1 MRGRVKFHRK
11 ITERE
16 WYSDANTFRVFFH
29 LITIA
34 NHKDWKWQWIDIKRW
49 QTITGRKELAKKL
62 NLSEMQIRTSLDKL
76 ERTGEISKKIT
87 NRFTIV
93 TVLKYCDYNDYD
105 LEDNQQITNKQ
116 PTDNQQ
122 ITTNKNDKNKQEWKE
137 IFFDQFW
144 AEYPNK
150 KSKDIAKKLFDKRI
164 KSWIDPNIIIAWA
177 KRYKLETLW
186 RDKHYIKHPTTRLNA
201 WGRED
206 EQTIDIEVLKKLY
219 QQEVAKDKDNKKAIW
234 DKFISEYWSDT
245 MQQVLDKI
253 NTSSFISS
261 LL

>member
-1 MRGRVKFHRK
+1 MQGRIKLHRK
-11 ITERE
+11 AQSNPISTNLELRGLFTYFLTKANHSEWSFFHGQQKIDLLPWQFIRSMQWIADHFSISKPKAYRLTELLEKSEIVIRK
-16 WYSDANTFRVFFH
+16 WYSKYT
-29 LITIA
+29 L
-34 NHKDWKWQWIDIKRW
+34 
-49 QTITGRKELAKKL
+49 
-62 NLSEMQIRTSLDKL
+62 
-76 ERTGEISKKIT
+76 
-87 NRFTIV
+87 FTIV
-93 TVLKYCDYNDYD
+93 NRWLYQSEWNATVTRSETPPY
-105 LEDNQQITNKQ
+105 TN
-116 PTDNQQ
+116 N
-122 ITTNKNDKNKQEWKE
+122 NDKNKQEWKE

-144 AEYPNK
+144 AQYPNK

-186 RDKHYIKHPTTRLNA
+186 KDKHYIKHPTTRLNA

-219 QQEVAKDKDNKKAIW
+219 QQEVAKDKENKKAIW

>member
-1 MRGRVKFHRK
+1 MQGRVKFHRK

-122 ITTNKNDKNKQEWKE
+122 ITTNNNDKNKQEWKE
-137 IFFDQFW
+137 IFFYQFR

-150 KSKDIAKKLFDKRI
+150 KSKDKAREIFDKKI
-164 KSWIDPNIIIAWA
+164 KSWIDPNVLIAWA
-177 KRYKLETLW
+177 KKYKTATIW
-186 RDKHYIKHPTTRLNA
+186 KDKLYIKHPTTRLNQ
-201 WGRED
+201 WCRED

-219 QQEVAKDKDNKKAIW
+219 QQEVAKDKENKKAIW

>member
-1 MRGRVKFHRK
+1 MQWRVKFHRK

-34 NHKDWKWQWIDIKRW
+34 NHKDWKRQWIEIKRW
-49 QTITGRKELAKKL
+49 QTVTSLEHMAEWLKL
-62 NLSEMQIRTSLDKL
+62 SVQQIRTSLNKL
-76 ERTGEISKKIT
+76 ILTWEISKKST
-87 NRFTIV
+87 NKFTLI
-93 TVLKYCDYNDYD
+93 TVLKYCDYND
-105 LEDNQQITNKQ
+105 LENEDNKQITNEQQTNNK
-116 PTDNQQ
+116 Q
-122 ITTNKNDKNKQEWKE
+122 ITTNKNDKNKQEWKK
-137 IFFDQFW
+137 IFFDQFR

-150 KSKDIAKKLFDKRI
+150 KSKDTAKKLFDKRI

-177 KRYKLETLW
+177 KRYKLETIW
-186 RDKHYIKHPTTRLNA
+186 KDKHYIKHPTTWLNA

-206 EQTIDIEVLKKLY
+206 EQTIDIEVLKRLY
-219 QQEVAKDKDNKKAIW
+219 QQEIAKDRGNKKAIR
-234 DKFISEYWSDT
+234 DKYISEYWSDT

-253 NTSSFISS
+253 NISSFTSS